1 MVAMNSY
8 TLSPLDGRYWE
19 HTQKLAEYFSEYA
32 YIKYRVNVEVAYI
45 KALCAVLKKPDPK
58 FSWGNKLDFNTVD
71 AAWIKQKENITKHDV
86 KAIEYFVK
94 EHIDLNSKEFVH
106 FGLTSQDVNSVAISC
121 MLMDWVKE
129 EYLPKIQEVTS
140 VLYALGQVHLDTPML
155 ARTHGQPAT
164 PTRLGKEFYVYASRL
179 HLQWEKLLNLK
190 LTAKFGGA
198 TGGLN
203 AHYVAYPNID
213 WIEFAKTFVES
224 YGLTRSTWT
233 TQVDHND
240 GMAELFDILRRINVI
255 LLDMCKDLW
264 QYISMDYFKL
274 KSVRTEVGS
283 SAMPHKVNPIDFEN
297 AEGNLGIANAL
308 LTHFSE
314 KLPISRLQRDL
325 SDSTVMRNFGVP
337 VGHTHIALNSILKG
351 VSKLEVNRE
360 ALHNELENNWQV
372 VTEAIQTIL
381 RREGVE
387 KPYEKLKE
395 LSRGK
400 QINKELLQTFVLSLN
415 VSEDVKAELLQV
427 TPHNYIG
434 MV

>member
-1 MVAMNSY
+1 MNPY

-32 YIKYRVNVEVAYI
+32 YIKYRIKVEIDYI
-45 KALCAVLKKPDPK
+45 KAVCAVLKKPDPK
-58 FSWGNKLDFNTVD
+58 FTWGSKLDLTAID
-71 AAWIKQKENITKHDV
+71 IAWIKNKEAITKHDV

-94 EHIDLNSKEFVH
+94 EHIDPDSKEFVH
-106 FGLTSQDVNSVAISC
+106 FGLTSQDVNSVAVSC
-121 MLMDWVKE
+121 MLMDWLRK
-129 EYLPKIQEVTS
+129 EYLPKIQELINT
-140 VLYALGQVHLDTPML
+140 LYDLGQEYEDIPML

-179 HLQWEKLLNLK
+179 HLQWEKLGSIK

-203 AHYVAYPNID
+203 AHYVAYPHID
-213 WIEFAKTFVES
+213 WVEFAKTFIES
-224 YGLTRSTWT
+224 YGLVRSTWT

-240 GMAELFDILRRINVI
+240 LMAELFDGLRRINII

-264 QYISMDYFKL
+264 RYISMDYFKL
-274 KSVRTEVGS
+274 KTVQTEVGS

-308 LTHFSE
+308 LSHFSE

-337 VGHTHIALNSILKG
+337 VGHIHVALNSIIKG
-351 VSKLEVNRE
+351 IGKLEVNRE
-360 ALHNELENNWQV
+360 VLNSDLENNWQV
-372 VTEAIQTIL
+372 ITEAIQTIL
-381 RREGVE
+381 RREGIVQ
-387 KPYEKLKE
+387 PYEKLKE

-400 QINKELLQTFVLSLN
+400 KVTKELLREFINGLNVNKDVREELLSL
-415 VSEDVKAELLQV
+415 
-427 TPHNYIG
+427 TPQNYLG
-434 MV
+434 VV

>member
-1 MVAMNSY
+1 MSTY

-19 HTQKLAEYFSEYA
+19 QTQKLAEYFSEHA
-32 YIKYRVNVEVAYI
+32 YIKYRVKVEIDYLR
-45 KALCAVLKKPDPK
+45 ALCAVLQKPEPT
-58 FSWGNKLDFNTVD
+58 FTWGTKLEYSALDT
-71 AAWIKQKENITKHDV
+71 AWIKNKEKTTRHDV

-94 EHIDLNSKEFVH
+94 EHVDASSKELVH

-121 MLMDWVKE
+121 MLKDWLDNQ
-129 EYLPKIQEVTS
+129 YLPKIQQLTN
-140 VLYALGQVHLDTPML
+140 VLYDMGQAYEDIPML
-155 ARTHGQPAT
+155 SRTHGQAAT
-164 PTRLGKEFYVYASRL
+164 PTRLGKEFFVYASRL
-179 HLQWEKLLNLK
+179 HLQWEKLLEIK

-203 AHYVAYPNID
+203 AHCVAYPHTD
-213 WIEFAKTFVES
+213 WVEFAKAFVES
-224 YGLTRSTWT
+224 YGLRRSSWT

-240 GMAELFDILRRINVI
+240 AMAELFDSLRRINVI
-255 LLDMCKDLW
+255 LLDMCRDMW

-274 KSVRTEVGS
+274 KTIEGEVGS

-308 LTHFSE
+308 FSHFSE

-337 VGHTHIALNSILKG
+337 TGHTHVALHSIHAGL
-351 VSKLEVNRE
+351 SKLEINRKV
-360 ALHNELENNWQV
+360 LNEDLENNWQV

-387 KPYEKLKE
+387 QPYEKLKAF
-395 LSRGK
+395 SRGK
-400 QINKELLQTFVLSLN
+400 EINKTMLHEFILGLNVRQDVKQELLDLSP
-415 VSEDVKAELLQV
+415 Q
-427 TPHNYIG
+427 NYIG
-434 MV
+434 VAL

>member
-1 MVAMNSY
+1 MNPY

-32 YIKYRVNVEVAYI
+32 YIKYRIKVEIDYI
-45 KALCAVLKKPDPK
+45 KAVCAVLKKPDPK
-58 FSWGNKLDFNTVD
+58 FTWGSKLDLTAID
-71 AAWIKQKENITKHDV
+71 IAWIKNKETVTKHDV
-86 KAIEYFVK
+86 KAIEYFIK
-94 EHIDLNSKEFVH
+94 EHIDTDSREFVH
-106 FGLTSQDVNSVAISC
+106 FGLTSQDVNSVAVSC
-121 MLMDWVKE
+121 MLMEWLQK
-129 EYLPKIQEVTS
+129 EYLPKIQELTNT
-140 VLYALGQVHLDTPML
+140 LYDLGQEYEDIPML

-179 HLQWEKLLNLK
+179 HLQSENLRDIK

-203 AHYVAYPNID
+203 AHYVAYPHID
-213 WIEFAKTFVES
+213 WVEFAKTFIES
-224 YGLTRSTWT
+224 YGLVRSTWT

-240 GMAELFDILRRINVI
+240 SMAELFDGLRRTNVI

-274 KSVRTEVGS
+274 KTVQTEVGS

-308 LTHFSE
+308 LSHFSE

-337 VGHTHIALNSILKG
+337 VGHIHVALNSIVKG
-351 VSKLEVNRE
+351 IGKLEVNRE
-360 ALHNELENNWQV
+360 VLNSDLENNWQV
-372 VTEAIQTIL
+372 ITEAIQTIL
-381 RREGVE
+381 RREGIVQ
-387 KPYEKLKE
+387 PYEKLKE

-400 QINKELLQTFVLSLN
+400 KVTKELLREFINGLNVNKDVREELLSL
-415 VSEDVKAELLQV
+415 
-427 TPHNYIG
+427 TPQNYLG
-434 MV
+434 VV